1 MVESCVSKWLL
12 QPLSQSWQQVNRKMW
27 RLLCD
32 ARDRSKYFCSYYK
45 IFLMMQAR
53 GTRHE
58 AVLRPVWCLI
68 TKRIP
73 DSAWHHAMAGRMS
86 AAVNNV
92 TQPIN
97 DCRCCW
103 TRHAS
108 IFMVTAARSGD
119 SGGLTEV
126 DIVTSFY
133 AILPYF
139 AVIRYWSSLGEEGG
153 RKTALCCASP
163 ALHGASPWCSSDSQ
177 WSFLT
182 MRLLICR
189 RAAVHS
195 TQ

>member
-1 MVESCVSKWLL
+1 MSKWLL

-27 RLLCD
+27 ILLCD

-45 IFLMMQAR
+45 IFLMIQER
-53 GTRHE
+53 GTRQ
-58 AVLRPVWCLI
+58 CIGLI

-97 DCRCCW
+97 DCCCRCCW

-119 SGGLTEV
+119 SRGLTKV

-177 WSFLT
+177 
-182 MRLLICR
+182 
-189 RAAVHS
+189 
-195 TQ
+195 